1 MEVKKE
7 QKADLERKRNT
18 FFLIGLVVAL
28 GTTLAAFEWT
38 TTPAKADSLGVIQSL
53 EVEEEIIPITR
64 EAEVKPPPPPP
75 PPKVI
80 EVLNIVDDD
89 IEIEDELLIEDTE
102 ADDET
107 VIDVQPIIEST
118 NEEEEAVDEIFV
130 VVEEVPEFPGG
141 IRALYQYINSNVRYP
156 VIAQENGIQGRVYVK
171 FVVNETGDVSDA
183 QVLRPIDPSLDKEAL
198 RVINSLPRFKPGK
211 QRGKPVKVYYN
222 AQITFK
228 LQ

>member
-1 MEVKKE
+1 MEVKKV
-7 QKADLERKRNT
+7 QKVDLEKKRNT

-28 GTTLAAFEWT
+28 GTTLVAFEWT
-38 TTPAKADSLGVIQSL
+38 TATAKANSLGVIQSL

-89 IEIEDELLIEDTE
+89 IQIEDELVIEDTE

-107 VIDVQPIIEST
+107 VIDVQPLIESS

-130 VVEEVPEFPGG
+130 IVEEVPEFPGG
-141 IRALYQYINSNVRYP
+141 TRALYQYINSQVRYP
-156 VIAQENGIQGRVYVK
+156 AVAQENGIQGKVYVK
-171 FVVNETGDVSDA
+171 FVVDENGNVDDA
-183 QVLRPIDPSLDKEAL
+183 EVLRPVDALLDKEAL

-211 QRGKPVKVYYN
+211 QRGKPGKSV
-222 AQITFK
+222 
-228 LQ
+228 LQCANNI